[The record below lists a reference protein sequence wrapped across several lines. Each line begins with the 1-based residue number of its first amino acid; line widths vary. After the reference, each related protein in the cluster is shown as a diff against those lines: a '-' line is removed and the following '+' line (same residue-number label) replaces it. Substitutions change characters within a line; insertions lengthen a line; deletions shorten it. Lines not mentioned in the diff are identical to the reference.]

1 MFLVAI
7 FVVACGM
14 LGGLSLLFLHAPQS
28 HETQSHET
36 KPRRKFPLSNW
47 K

>member
-7 FVVACGM
+7 FVVAGGV

-28 HETQSHET
+28 HKT
-36 KPRRKFPLSNW
+36 KTRRKFPLANW